1 MSDNQYTSFFEEIQE
16 KYICTIEN
24 YQPHGLG
31 AGALRCRL
39 IPKRIYQECPHCGDS
54 GTNIKEYKYRE
65 IHGGTFNGIPVIY
78 ALAQPRHE
86 CSKCFSTFVEE
97 YECLRWRHGIADEAE
112 NYILT
117 MIGSMPM
124 SLISTNLG
132 LSVQTVV
139 NRAQEYASAEKK
151 VMLSCHYK
159 YLSMDEIYIGRK
171 KDGSHR
177 IYWVLNDNSVPW
189 KSNNIMIRIGRS
201 KSEVIEYLKE
211 LEYGDEVVAISIDM
225 WTAYKDAIH
234 EALPNAVL
242 VIDRFHVMKHAEE
255 AINDARKNADC
266 PRDIK
271 DKMKKDA
278 SLFLKYWMK
287 LSTDELDSLDYYL
300 SFDKNLEATYY
311 LVQEFMDFYNL
322 RDYDCALEYLCKWE
336 SKLFSSRVI
345 ERLRPFYDTVLN
357 WIPYIMNYFLFRIT
371 NGRTEG
377 KNTLIR
383 QIDRMGFHYG
393 LDCLQACIYSHDRN
407 QELVKWRRYQQKL
420 ERRLKKGKAS
430 VTTASSNSEHTIAA

>member
-1 MSDNQYTSFFEEIQE
+1 
-16 KYICTIEN
+16 
-24 YQPHGLG
+24 
-31 AGALRCRL
+31 
-39 IPKRIYQECPHCGDS
+39 
-54 GTNIKEYKYRE
+54 
-65 IHGGTFNGIPVIY
+65 
-78 ALAQPRHE
+78 
-86 CSKCFSTFVEE
+86 
-97 YECLRWRHGIADEAE
+97 
-112 NYILT
+112 
-117 MIGSMPM
+117 
-124 SLISTNLG
+124 
-132 LSVQTVV
+132 
-139 NRAQEYASAEKK
+139 
-151 VMLSCHYK
+151 
-159 YLSMDEIYIGRK
+159 MDEIYIGHK

-201 KSEVIEYLKE
+201 KSEVIEYLSE
-211 LEYGDEVVAISIDM
+211 LEHGDEVVAISIDM

-336 SKLFSSRVI
+336 SKLFSSCVM

-430 VTTASSNSEHTIAA
+430 ATTASTTNTEHSTAA